1 MTADLILMKRKVS
14 MPTMRILSTKKH
26 THTQSIT
33 TQVIRGHVFPPPH
46 HASDSKLMSLKGQ
59 KNKIKLKGKSQA
71 AKKVVLGAI
80 VRDFSI
86 FCET

>member
-1 MTADLILMKRKVS
+1 MTGSMTADLILMKRKVS
-14 MPTMRILSTKKH
+14 MPTMMILSLFSLSK
-26 THTQSIT
+26 QSPPPPPPCLGLKT
-33 TQVIRGHVFPPPH
+33 HVF
-46 HASDSKLMSLKGQ
+46 KGTK